1 MAMHRGHLPPHGRH
15 PERAGVRGFTL
26 IEVLVSLLILAV
38 LAATAW
44 KGMDAIAT
52 SRQVA
57 DGKLRETLRLQSV
70 MTQWEA
76 DLGQVIDTLIVPGL
90 QFDGGHLRMT
100 RRTTGGVQVVT
111 WMVRGERLL
120 RWASP
125 ETTRV
130 GDLQDHW
137 QRSFQ
142 LQGTEPGTL
151 VALQG
156 VGQWQV
162 FCFRNAS
169 LSNCQ
174 SSGNLAQAFQGTPTP
189 GQPPVPTVVR
199 EQLPQAVRVQLS
211 LGPGS
216 GFAGNLSRDLPVAP
230 QMVN

>member
-1 MAMHRGHLPPHGRH
+1 MMAP
-15 PERAGVRGFTL
+15 RAHQGPRRPQGFTL
-26 IEVLVSLLILAV
+26 IEVLVSLLILSV

-44 KGMDAIAT
+44 KGMDAIST

-57 DGKLRETLRLQSV
+57 EDKLRNTLRVQSV

-76 DLGQVIDTLIVPGL
+76 DLGQVIDTLVVPGL
-90 QFDGGHLRMT
+90 QFDGGHLRLT
-100 RRTTGGVQVVT
+100 RRATGGVQVVT

-130 GDLQDHW
+130 GELQQHW

-142 LQGTEPGTL
+142 LQGNEPGTL
-151 VALQG
+151 EALRGVA
-156 VGQWQV
+156 QWQV
-162 FCFRNAS
+162 FCFRNAA

-174 SSGNLAQAFQGTPTP
+174 SSGNLVQAFQGGGGGGGGG
-189 GQPPVPTVVR
+189 GQPTPTVVR
-199 EQLPQAVRVQLS
+199 EQLPQALRVQLS

-216 GFAGNLSRDLPVAP
+216 GFGGPMSRDLAVAP